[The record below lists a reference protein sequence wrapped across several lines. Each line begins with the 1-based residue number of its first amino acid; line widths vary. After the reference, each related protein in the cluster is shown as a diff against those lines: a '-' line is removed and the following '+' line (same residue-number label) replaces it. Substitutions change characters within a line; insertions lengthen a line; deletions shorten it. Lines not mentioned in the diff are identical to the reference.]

1 MVCAQQNVP
10 AKSFKV
16 CKILCI
22 RKFMGFP
29 LHKILKYFNG
39 TFCWALTSYFWWL
52 FMYQKTVPG
61 IIRHATSRAKIVF
74 RKFDN
79 NSGWAAGWAIA
90 SFFSSCCSQQQ
101 DQFFC
106 NLLKCQVCGSIL
118 LLRVV
123 SNCRVTFSQ
132 AKVCVLRKWFICSC
146 ILLSTILFSKGIK
159 FSLLLHQVFDFLIEK
174 SRYSILISEHEK
186 KI

>member
-79 NSGWAAGWAIA
+79 NSGWAAGWLSHSKFFFQVVVPNNKT
-90 SFFSSCCSQQQ
+90 SFF
-101 DQFFC
+101 
-106 NLLKCQVCGSIL
+106 
-118 LLRVV
+118 
-123 SNCRVTFSQ
+123 VTFWNVKFAVLFFYWELSLIAGWHSVKQ
-132 AKVCVLRKWFICSC
+132 KSVC
-146 ILLSTILFSKGIK
+146 
-159 FSLLLHQVFDFLIEK
+159 
-174 SRYSILISEHEK
+174 
-186 KI
+186 